1 MAALV
6 EGQQYGLSSQGS
18 NSSNKSLIF
27 VKLTDSGLRS
37 IEEYLKNRGSTPKKP
52 TIQFDDSRGVIRL
65 PGVHNSQQSFGFTL
79 SNIEADNLQGS
90 FECLQQ
96 KGSRLLESVG
106 SMMHK
111 MQICANEDSYEKTR
125 AKMAVAE
132 QENKKNCTKI
142 IKASG
147 PYVGRK
153 VKMKRPILSVPPPKP
168 SSPPPHSAF
177 PLSRP
182 VPKPFPSASSL
193 HMAATGNHSKPAV
206 QQKSNNPDILR
217 RTYRER
223 VIHLLALRPYK
234 KPELLARLMKDG
246 IKEKDK
252 KSLSAILSQVAVLK
266 GNTFHI
272 ARYIWNEVSDDWPF
286 YSAEELKLMK
296 RQKPQNLTPPSE
308 SENRFP
314 CLPQEYDSSV
324 AQKRMSPSAEPH
336 PAKKQRISH
345 YKKPEQF
352 GSISANSSGP
362 DPPCSKS
369 NFVNANCYKAD
380 LAMENAERPENHE
393 RTIYLNKAKADSPM
407 ESISRPDSNS
417 RPKYTNSYGRP
428 DNHSKISWNDSIRTS
443 TISEK
448 YSVSQSEN
456 YPLSE
461 SAKYSVSKSEK
472 VPVFHSEKY
481 PVSESAKYP
490 VSHGEK
496 YPIVHS
502 EKNPLSPREKYGMAK
517 SEKYPTSHSEKYPTS
532 HSEKY
537 PTSHSEKYPT
547 SHSEKYPTSHSRKY
561 SHVSRVEK
569 SPTSHSESIP
579 TSLTVESNPT
589 SHSEKYPTSHSEKYP
604 TSHSEKYPTS
614 HSEKYPTSHSEKYP
628 TSHSEKYP
636 TSHSEKYPT
645 SHSEKYPTSHSEK
658 YLGFQ
663 SENHSVSENE
673 KNCVSESERYSVF
686 QQNEKH
692 RGSHSPYPMQLSSER
707 TCSPH
712 HSIGRKSHQRIPE
725 YLQSCD
731 TRVTPVESW
740 QKDGKRNPNPSS
752 LKKMEPKS
760 DSFFTKSYSSLNKSF
775 PEEKFKKQRLKT
787 SSKSCGSVSG
797 DSSPASSPDSQSSVD
812 SSGFFSSNGEDLDYL
827 GKFVVISNNEQRAR
841 YKADFN
847 AEYEEYCRLHGILVD
862 VSKRFATL
870 DCTLRQ
876 FEEGSDDWEQIMHQ
890 IKVEYK
896 ENRRKQYHHV
906 KKRFQYLHNKLSHI
920 KRLIMDY
927 DQAQR

>member
-37 IEEYLKNRGSTPKKP
+37 IEEYLKNRGSTPQKP

-96 KGSRLLESVG
+96 KGSRFLESVG

-153 VKMKRPILSVPPPKP
+153 VKMKRPLFSVPPPKS

-177 PLSRP
+177 PSFKP
-182 VPKPFPSASSL
+182 VPKPYSSASSS
-193 HMAATGNHSKPAV
+193 HMSAAGNLSKPTI
-206 QQKSNNPDILR
+206 QQKSNNSDILR

-272 ARYIWNEVSDDWPF
+272 ARHIWNEVSDDWPF
-286 YSAEELKLMK
+286 YSTEELKLMK

-314 CLPQEYDSSV
+314 YLPQENDCSV
-324 AQKRMSPSAEPH
+324 AQKRTSPSTEPH

-345 YKKPEQF
+345 YKKSEQF
-352 GSISANSSGP
+352 GFVSANSSGS

-369 NFVNANCYKAD
+369 NFVNEKCYKAD
-380 LAMENAERPENHE
+380 LAVENAERHENHE
-393 RTIYLNKAKADSPM
+393 RTIYLNKAKADLPM
-407 ESISRPDSNS
+407 DSISRPDSNT
-417 RPKYTNSYGRP
+417 RQKYTNSYGRH
-428 DNHSKISWNDSIRTS
+428 DNHSKLCWSDSVRTS

-448 YSVSQSEN
+448 YAASQSEN
-456 YPLSE
+456 HPLSE
-461 SAKYSVSKSEK
+461 SAKYFVSKSETF
-472 VPVFHSEKY
+472 PVFHNEKY
-481 PVSESAKYP
+481 PVFESAKYP

-496 YPIVHS
+496 
-502 EKNPLSPREKYGMAK
+502 NPLSSHEKYGRAK
-517 SEKYPTSHSEKYPTS
+517 NEKYPVSRSEKYFEFQSEKYP
-532 HSEKY
+532 
-537 PTSHSEKYPT
+537 
-547 SHSEKYPTSHSRKY
+547 
-561 SHVSRVEK
+561 VS
-569 SPTSHSESIP
+569 
-579 TSLTVESNPT
+579 
-589 SHSEKYPTSHSEKYP
+589 
-604 TSHSEKYPTS
+604 
-614 HSEKYPTSHSEKYP
+614 
-628 TSHSEKYP
+628 
-636 TSHSEKYPT
+636 
-645 SHSEKYPTSHSEK
+645 
-658 YLGFQ
+658 Q
-663 SENHSVSENE
+663 DENNSVPENE

-686 QQNEKH
+686 QQNDKH
-692 RGSHSPYPMQLSSER
+692 RGPHSPYPMHLSSES

-712 HSIGRKSHQRIPE
+712 HSIGRKSHQSIPE

-731 TRVTPVESW
+731 TRETSVESW
-740 QKDGKRNPNPSS
+740 NKDGKRNPNPYN
-752 LKKMEPKS
+752 LKKMEPKN
-760 DSFFTKSYSSLNKSF
+760 DSFFTKSYSSFNKSF

-812 SSGFFSSNGEDLDYL
+812 SSGFFSSNSEDLDYL
-827 GKFVVISNNEQRAR
+827 AKFVVISNNEQRAR

-847 AEYEEYCRLHGILVD
+847 AEYEDYCRLHGILVE

-890 IKVEYK
+890 IKEEYK